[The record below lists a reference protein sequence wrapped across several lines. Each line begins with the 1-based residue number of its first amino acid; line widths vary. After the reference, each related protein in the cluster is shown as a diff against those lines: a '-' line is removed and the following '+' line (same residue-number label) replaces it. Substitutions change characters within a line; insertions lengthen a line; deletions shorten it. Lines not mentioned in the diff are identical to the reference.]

1 MPGNKFVQ
9 LRNSLHTVVEPCL
22 GQEHP
27 GVILQFDIV
36 VLFGPIVTQEQ
47 QSGSPRTRSNSWP

>member
-9 LRNSLHTVVEPCL
+9 LGDSVHTVVEARL
-22 GQEHP
+22 GQPRP

-36 VLFGPIVTQEQ
+36 VLFGPIVPQEQ
-47 QSGSPRTRSNSWP
+47 QSGSPRTRSTSWP